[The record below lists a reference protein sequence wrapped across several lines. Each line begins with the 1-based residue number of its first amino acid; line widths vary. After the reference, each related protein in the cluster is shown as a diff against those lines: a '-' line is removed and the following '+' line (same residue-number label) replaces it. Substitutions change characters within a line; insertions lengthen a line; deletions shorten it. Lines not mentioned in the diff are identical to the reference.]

1 MAFSYQRLAGL
12 VYLKNNWHF
21 KYSRFGIILSL
32 KTKFEKKKDEELF
45 VDYGYPVSTC
55 PKWYRELYKQ
65 FAVENPEQASKVAL
79 KTIQD
84 IDKKLSEQPIDLLK
98 Q

>member
-1 MAFSYQRLAGL
+1 M
-12 VYLKNNWHF
+12 WHF

-32 KTKFEKKKDEELF
+32 KTKIEKKKDEELF
-45 VDYGYPVSTC
+45 VDYGYPVATC

-65 FAVENPEQASKVAL
+65 FAMENPEQASKVAL
-79 KTIQD
+79 ETIQD
-84 IDKKLSEQPIDLLK
+84 IDEKLSKHPIDLLK

>member
-1 MAFSYQRLAGL
+1 M
-12 VYLKNNWHF
+12 
-21 KYSRFGIILSL
+21 
-32 KTKFEKKKDEELF
+32 
-45 VDYGYPVSTC
+45 STC

-65 FAVENPEQASKVAL
+65 FAMENPEQASKVAL

-84 IDKKLSEQPIDLLK
+84 IDEKLSKQPIDLLK